1 MNVSA
6 VTQEASI
13 SHQPLPFKGTPIV
26 NFSHHFLI
34 VIHHNITDRRYDNWL
49 FLQTVQDSF
58 NIIYFCLYFLLYIF
72 KSDSGCFMNTFQ
84 LSLISLLIFC
94 SLSMKAA
101 CQGTMT
107 LEESYLDTI
116 CAALTLHACLRRT
129 TTTSMLS
136 TQECIYTTHSHLQ
149 YI

>member
-6 VTQEASI
+6 LTSDASI
-13 SHQPLPFKGTPIV
+13 CNQPLPFKGTPIM
-26 NFSHHFLI
+26 NLSCLFLI
-34 VIHHNITDRRYDNWL
+34 VIHHNIADRRYDNWH

-58 NIIYFCLYFLLYIF
+58 NVIHIYLYFLLYIF
-72 KSDSGCFMNTFQ
+72 KSDSGCFMKTFQ
-84 LSLISLLIFC
+84 LRLISLLILC
-94 SLSMKAA
+94 SLSMKVA

-107 LEESYLDTI
+107 LEESCLDTI
-116 CAALTLHACLRRT
+116 CAALALHACLHRT

-136 TQECIYTTHSHLQ
+136 TQECIHTTHSPLQ

>member
-1 MNVSA
+1 MKVTA
-6 VTQEASI
+6 VTSEASI
-13 SHQPLPFKGTPIV
+13 SHQPLPFKGTSIV
-26 NFSHHFLI
+26 NFSCHFLI
-34 VIHHNITDRRYDNWL
+34 VIHHITDKKYNNRP

-58 NIIYFCLYFLLYIF
+58 NIIYLCLYFLLYIF
-72 KSDSGCFMNTFQ
+72 KSDSGCFMKTFQ
-84 LSLISLLIFC
+84 LSLISLLILC

-107 LEESYLDTI
+107 LEESCLDTI
-116 CAALTLHACLRRT
+116 CAALALHACLQRT
-129 TTTSMLS
+129 TTTSMLC